1 MSSQPEPNQKKLILS
16 TTEVSKLLL
25 SKGRRKINES
35 LISNTGIK
43 TFNNI
48 DLTDLTSQI
57 NLKLSKEGND
67 NTNNMTILAEQ
78 SISKPLPDKSLFYKP
93 KNILDR
99 SGIFGVEKFNGKDN
113 GNILSKLEKSQLNIN
128 LEVPEHPEQVLDSKI
143 KKKIISLD
151 SNEIVYEKNNI
162 KMDEILSQ
170 YFPYE
175 LDNNFEN
182 TYKVKNFLVIFYFI
196 IEKTTFVLLRK
207 LDKKL
212 TPMYFWNREEDAKKF
227 GINYSQITTPG
238 LYFKSYENFLED
250 FRQKE
255 KNKVLVDK
263 LKKELNKQ
271 KIEYEQNIKNI
282 KEQYEKII
290 KELNDKI
297 NEYENDNELKNN
309 KIEELNENI
318 QIINDEMNKLKL
330 INEQLI
336 KENNNLKNKFMDS
349 NEEMESEEV
358 DNSFPKLD
366 DYNID
371 NDEDDKID
379 NIKNIDKMKTYGERK
394 KFYENYNTD
403 NSSIKNNFMISIK
416 DYPNKKEK
424 ENNFN
429 KNNNNSDTIKN
440 KYKSEDI
447 KYKNKFKESESSNFK
462 HNESQENSSEY

>member
-282 KEQYEKII
+282 KEQYEK
-290 KELNDKI
+290 K
-297 NEYENDNELKNN
+297 
-309 KIEELNENI
+309 
-318 QIINDEMNKLKL
+318 
-330 INEQLI
+330 
-336 KENNNLKNKFMDS
+336 
-349 NEEMESEEV
+349 
-358 DNSFPKLD
+358 
-366 DYNID
+366 
-371 NDEDDKID
+371 
-379 NIKNIDKMKTYGERK
+379 R
-394 KFYENYNTD
+394 
-403 NSSIKNNFMISIK
+403 
-416 DYPNKKEK
+416 
-424 ENNFN
+424 FN
-429 KNNNNSDTIKN
+429 RI
-440 KYKSEDI
+440 
-447 KYKNKFKESESSNFK
+447 
-462 HNESQENSSEY
+462 